1 MPEDPLKILVVEDE
15 PTLRHGLSDLLEGAG
30 HIVEAVDDG
39 LKAVARG
46 VSPEVEMV
54 VLDLAL
60 PGIDGLEVC
69 RRLRAARP
77 ELLILM
83 LTARARE
90 DDKVEGLSHRRR
102 RLRHQ
107 ALRRAR
113 AAGADR
119 GAGAAVP
126 PRRLHAASRADRARR
141 LRCSTS
147 AAAPPAATARPS
159 PLTAREVRI
168 LRLLYQNRV
177 RAMTRGEL
185 LEKAWGASSNLQTR
199 TVDMTIANLRQKIER
214 DASVPRIVTTVK
226 GVGYAWG
233 RRDEAVHTRLG
244 HGADRP
250 RRC

>member
-1 MPEDPLKILVVEDE
+1 M
-15 PTLRHGLSDLLEGAG
+15 
-30 HIVEAVDDG
+30 
-39 LKAVARG
+39 
-46 VSPEVEMV
+46 

-90 DDKVEGLSHRRR
+90 DDKVEGLST
-102 RLRHQ
+102 
-107 ALRRAR
+107 
-113 AAGADR
+113 GADDYVTKPF
-119 GAGAAVP
+119 AARELLARVEALQ
-126 PRRLHAASRADRARR
+126 RRFRR
-141 LRCSTS
+141 DGSTPIPEHVELDGCLIDLGRCT
-147 AAAPPAATARPS
+147 ATRS
-159 PLTAREVRI
+159 GQTISLTAREVRI

-214 DASVPRIVTTVK
+214 DVSVPRIVTTVK

-233 RRDEAVHTRLG
+233 QA
-244 HGADRP
+244 
-250 RRC
+250 

>member
-1 MPEDPLKILVVEDE
+1 MKILVVEDE
-15 PTLRHGLSDLLEGAG
+15 PTLRNGLSDLLEGAG
-30 HIVEAVDDG
+30 HVVEAVDDG

-46 VSPEVEMV
+46 VSPEVEMM

-69 RRLRAARP
+69 RRLRVARP
-77 ELLILM
+77 ELMILM

-90 DDKVEGLSHRRR
+90 DDKVEGLST
-102 RLRHQ
+102 
-107 ALRRAR
+107 
-113 AAGADR
+113 GADDYVTKPFAAR
-119 GAGAAVP
+119 ELLARIDALQRRFRRDSATPVPEHVELDGCLIDLGRCTATRDGATI
-126 PRRLHAASRADRARR
+126 S
-141 LRCSTS
+141 
-147 AAAPPAATARPS
+147 
-159 PLTAREVRI
+159 LTAREVRI

-233 RRDEAVHTRLG
+233 QA
-244 HGADRP
+244 
-250 RRC
+250 

>member
-1 MPEDPLKILVVEDE
+1 MKILVVEDE
-15 PTLRHGLSDLLEGAG
+15 PTLRNGLSDLLEGAG
-30 HIVEAVDDG
+30 HVVEAVDDG

-46 VSPEVEMV
+46 VSPEVEML

-69 RRLRAARP
+69 RRLRTARP
-77 ELLILM
+77 ELMILM

-90 DDKVEGLSHRRR
+90 DDKVEGLSTGADDYVTKPFAARELLARIDALHRRFR
-102 RLRHQ
+102 RDGGTPIPEHVELDGC
-107 ALRRAR
+107 LIDL
-113 AAGADR
+113 G
-119 GAGAAVP
+119 
-126 PRRLHAASRADRARR
+126 
-141 LRCSTS
+141 RCTATREGQTTS
-147 AAAPPAATARPS
+147 
-159 PLTAREVRI
+159 LTAREVRI

-214 DASVPRIVTTVK
+214 DASIPRIVTTVK

-233 RRDEAVHTRLG
+233 QA
-244 HGADRP
+244 A
-250 RRC
+250 

>member
-1 MPEDPLKILVVEDE
+1 LKILVVEDE
-15 PTLRHGLSDLLEGAG
+15 PTLRNGLSDLLEGAG
-30 HIVEAVDDG
+30 HVVEAVDDG

-46 VSPEVEMV
+46 VSPEVEML

-69 RRLRAARP
+69 RRLRIARP
-77 ELLILM
+77 ELIILM

-90 DDKVEGLSHRRR
+90 DDKVEGLST
-102 RLRHQ
+102 
-107 ALRRAR
+107 
-113 AAGADR
+113 GADDYVTKPF
-119 GAGAAVP
+119 AARELLARIDALQRRFRRDGPTPVP
-126 PRRLHAASRADRARR
+126 EHVELDGCLIDLGRCTASRAGTTI
-141 LRCSTS
+141 S
-147 AAAPPAATARPS
+147 
-159 PLTAREVRI
+159 LTAREVRI

-233 RRDEAVHTRLG
+233 QA
-244 HGADRP
+244 
-250 RRC
+250 